1 MSIEL
6 ELDEREFELIM
17 RGLSAVIE
25 HRSTSQA
32 DWRDAAELSDFLR
45 ALGAGHF
52 EGWDDEFSEEAVF
65 PEPENTEVPEN
76 TTTNRV
82 LKFRLPDDW

>member
-6 ELDEREFELIM
+6 EIDKREFELIM
-17 RGLSAVIE
+17 RGLSTIIQ
-25 HRSTSQA
+25 HKSTSQD
-32 DWRDAAELSDFLR
+32 DWRDAIGLSDLLR

-52 EGWDDEFSEEAVF
+52 HGWDDEFSEESVF
-65 PEPENTEVPEN
+65 PEPESTEIPEN